1 MLFVGACSVRESRR
15 ESQVMGSSGKRAG
28 RLLLVYVSVLV
39 VMGLIAAAPLGYRT
53 VISPGTTSP
62 FSQPQGTSL
71 NSETTVQS
79 SPTLPPTTIPIGPI
93 AGEQVLFGRSVNGEP
108 LVYVRRGD
116 PQGARILVIGS
127 IHGDEDDGI
136 PIVDHLLDL
145 EVPEG
150 LELWLVRSM
159 NPDGNIAQTRQNAN
173 GVDLNRNFPENWA
186 PLEEL
191 GDWQYSGPSAASEP
205 ETQAMVSLGEEIRPH
220 LVLWYHQDYFRIS
233 PGRGV
238 GGSIRRDYGQLTGL
252 PILQVS
258 GGTYT
263 GTASQWSR
271 SVTVQGGTGFT
282 IELGPTLSDDEALTH
297 AQAVLAVSE
306 KYFVK

>member
-1 MLFVGACSVRESRR
+1 MV
-15 ESQVMGSSGKRAG
+15 SSGKRAG
-28 RLLLVYVSVLV
+28 RLLLIYVSALV
-39 VMGLIAAAPLGYRT
+39 VTGLVAAAPLSYQT

-62 FSQPQGTSL
+62 PSRPQEASL
-71 NSETTVQS
+71 SGGVTTTRPS
-79 SPTLPPTTIPIGPI
+79 STTTAPIGPI
-93 AGEQVLFGRSVNGEP
+93 AGDQILFGRSVNGEP
-108 LVYVRRGD
+108 LVYQRRGD

-136 PIVDHLLDL
+136 SIVDHLAEL
-145 EVPEG
+145 EVPAG
-150 LELWLVRSM
+150 LELWLVRSL
-159 NPDGNIAQTRQNAN
+159 NPDGNIAQVRQNAN
-173 GVDLNRNFPENWA
+173 GVDLNRNFPVNWS
-186 PLEEL
+186 PLGEL
-191 GDWQYSGPSAASEP
+191 GDWEYSGPSLASEP

-233 PGRGV
+233 PSGGIGGR
-238 GGSIRRDYGQLTGL
+238 IRRDYGELTGL

-271 SVTVQGGTGFT
+271 TITAQGGTGFT
-282 IELGPTLSDDEALTH
+282 IELGPTLSEAEALTH
-297 AQAVLAVSE
+297 GQAVLAVSE